1 MKRTSIALLCFVLTP
16 LAAPAQERIALREGI
31 VVDPTQP
38 VAYVMTPE
46 RGIAAVDLT
55 TGAKLWTSAAAAKP
69 LALVGNRLVS
79 QVEPHAATNQLE
91 IVALNVRERGA
102 ATAPKTT
109 ALPASVRVA
118 VGETLAGTFTSTGRP
133 EGGNVLVAWT
143 WLPEATQAMREEADR
158 EPDGAKR
165 IRAASPVTGAVRV
178 NPKTGA
184 MTRVAE
190 ASRIPPASSTWLLPT
205 EKRLAAAD
213 AKGTQYESADGRHV
227 LVSERVADDRTWD
240 KYRWTVYERATGR
253 KLGETRSP
261 WSFAPFVVR
270 DSILVFDTTPFTRGQ
285 EEQPAKLRGV
295 SLDTGR
301 EAWSV
306 EVREVVYRGPLP
318 P

>member
-31 VVDPTQP
+31 VIDPTQP

-55 TGAKLWTSAAAAKP
+55 TGAKLWTSTAAAKP

-79 QVEPHAATNQLE
+79 QVESPDASNQLE
-91 IVALNVRERGA
+91 IAALDVRERGTA
-102 ATAPKTT
+102 AARKTT
-109 ALPASVRVA
+109 ALPAGVRVS

-133 EGGNVLVAWT
+133 EGANVLVAWS
-143 WLPEATQAMREEADR
+143 WLPVPIQGMREDADR

-165 IRAASPVTGAVRV
+165 IRPARPITGGVRV
-178 NPKTGA
+178 NPTTGA
-184 MTRVAE
+184 VTRVADVP
-190 ASRIPPASSTWLLPT
+190 RIPPASSTWLVPAGT
-205 EKRLAAAD
+205 RLAAAD
-213 AKGTQYESADGRHV
+213 AKGTQYDSADGRHV

-306 EVREVVYRGPLP
+306 EVREVVYRGPMP